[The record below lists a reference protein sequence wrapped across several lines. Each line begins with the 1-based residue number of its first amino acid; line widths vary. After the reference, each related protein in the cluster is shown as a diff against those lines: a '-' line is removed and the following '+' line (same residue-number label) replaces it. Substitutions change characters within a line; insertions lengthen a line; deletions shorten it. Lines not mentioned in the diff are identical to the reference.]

1 MLARVRL
8 SEQRSRQVIDKIKK
22 QFLEEVIQIIRTTL
36 ASLHAP
42 GDTSE
47 STHFLAERTSCLLQG
62 GLMGGALLASVPV
75 VVLRD
80 FFMDYYI
87 ARLTRGSIK

>member
-62 GLMGGALLASVPV
+62 DSWEVPYWHRCRW
-75 VVLRD
+75 LSC
-80 FFMDYYI
+80 
-87 ARLTRGSIK
+87 ATSS